1 MAVESGCSEGRREND
16 RMIAISIKSA
26 STCREH
32 ETRSL
37 IEVENFD
44 SRNVQFRVVL
54 RDVCDEAGDQA
65 GNE

>member
-1 MAVESGCSEGRREND
+1 
-16 RMIAISIKSA
+16 MIAISIKSA